1 MGNGIKSYSGYFS
14 VIIPDNLKK
23 LLNGDVLKLRDA
35 VTKFSD
41 FLTEYGETASEV
53 EDQFVDEED
62 LTSWLNYFSLS
73 FAFPDN
79 KIMVGIKTSNEK
91 MFRDIQQGI
100 VDGRFKLFLRGTA
113 KVSKDDIE
121 GLDKNI
127 VNITIKKVEG
137 YWDGK
142 LHSSSPDVD
151 RILNDYHE
159 EVIETDTDM
168 VHIDDLPTTQINDN
182 IFYIDV
188 DKNSKNIS
196 WGNILNE
203 KVLEEMYKY
212 LGRDILNQKD

>member
-1 MGNGIKSYSGYFS
+1 MNYSGYFS

-23 LLNGDVLKLRDA
+23 LLSGDILKLRDS
-35 VTKFSD
+35 VTEFSD
-41 FLTEYGETASEV
+41 FLSKYSETASEV
-53 EDQFVDEED
+53 KDRFVDEED
-62 LTSWLNYFSLS
+62 VTSWLDYFSLS

-79 KIMVGIKTSNEK
+79 KIIVGIKTSNEK

-151 RILNDYHE
+151 RILNKKNE
-159 EVIETDTDM
+159 EVIETGV
-168 VHIDDLPTTQINDN
+168 VHIDDLPTTQISDN
-182 IFYIDV
+182 TFYIDV
-188 DKNSKNIS
+188 DKNSKNIN
-196 WGNILNE
+196 WINLFDEKILQDYVYECFE
-203 KVLEEMYKY
+203 KKLFNK
-212 LGRDILNQKD
+212 KDD